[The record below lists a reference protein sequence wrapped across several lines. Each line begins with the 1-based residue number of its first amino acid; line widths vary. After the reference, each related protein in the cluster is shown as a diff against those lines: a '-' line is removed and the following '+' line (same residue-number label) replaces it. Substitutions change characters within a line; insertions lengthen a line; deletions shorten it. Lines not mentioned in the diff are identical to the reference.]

1 MFNSNRSHH
10 TIPTKHS
17 NPFKL
22 LSIWWAVYIIFVL
35 NAKARAAR
43 ANYWKTFDM
52 TPNLL
57 NSIEFAMQF
66 SRGHLLM
73 QCARTHT
80 HTHPS
85 IIINNI
91 KWSWMC
97 MEQYAQLQCPHAV
110 AIFISQIDRSLSRRE
125 RYVFSRQHSRFRN
138 QCKCGFWRANTKLLI
153 SLLYSGRQECLLFV
167 RAHFLFS

>member
-1 MFNSNRSHH
+1 MGCLYHICVECKGACGARQLLKDFWHDPKSTQLHR
-10 TIPTKHS
+10 ICYAIHS
-17 NPFKL
+17 WPL
-22 LSIWWAVYIIFVL
+22 ADAV
-35 NAKARAAR
+35 RA
-43 ANYWKTFDM
+43 
-52 TPNLL
+52 
-57 NSIEFAMQF
+57 
-66 SRGHLLM
+66 
-73 QCARTHT
+73 HT

-97 MEQYAQLQCPHAV
+97 MAQYAQLQCPHAV

-153 SLLYSGRQECLLFV
+153 SLLYSGRQESLLFV